1 MPTRDVRP
9 DDCSLIAVTH
19 PPDFERL
26 LIAHAEHIEAVV
38 RRYADD
44 PMERDDLRQEI
55 AIAIWRALPSF
66 EGRASERTYVLRIA
80 HNRASTFCL
89 RRARNRALF
98 STITGDHAGSTT
110 VTGEHERLHLNGLL
124 LDAMSRL
131 PGTQRDVLAL
141 AVAGHSPHE
150 IAQATGRKAG
160 AVRVALH
167 RARATLR
174 AWLIGTR
181 EDA

>member
-1 MPTRDVRP
+1 MSTVD
-9 DDCSLIAVTH
+9 L
-19 PPDFERL
+19 ERIL
-26 LIAHAEHIEAVV
+26 TDHAEQIEAVV

-55 AIAIWRALPSF
+55 AIAIWRALPAF
-66 EGRASERTYVLRIA
+66 AGRASKRTYILRIA

-98 STITGDHAGSTT
+98 SSLTGDVASDST
-110 VTGEHERLHLNGLL
+110 VTGEHDRLDLSGLL
-124 LDAMSRL
+124 HGALSKL
-131 PGTQRDVLAL
+131 PGSQRDVMAL
-141 AVAGHSPHE
+141 SVAGHSPHE
-150 IAQATGRKAG
+150 IARATGRNAG

-174 AWLIGTR
+174 SWLGALR